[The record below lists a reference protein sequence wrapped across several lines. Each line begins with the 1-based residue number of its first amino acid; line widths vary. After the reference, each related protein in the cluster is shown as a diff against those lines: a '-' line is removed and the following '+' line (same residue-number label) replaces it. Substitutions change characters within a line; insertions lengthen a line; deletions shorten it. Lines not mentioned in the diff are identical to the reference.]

1 MEPAIL
7 IEELAHGEVILPTLV
22 QGISQV
28 AAQLKPDLKT
38 RSILEVMC
46 HLYDEEREDFRL
58 RLDLMLHRPAD
69 PWPPIR
75 PEEWVTE
82 RAYNEQD
89 LATVVRRFVEE
100 RQNSLI
106 WLKRLENP
114 DWEITVETPW
124 GRVMKAGDM
133 LASWVAH
140 DNLHMRQLVE
150 LRRWRI
156 EQITMPYN
164 VAYAGDW

>member
-1 MEPAIL
+1 MEPNIL
-7 IEELAHGEVILPTLV
+7 IEELACGEEILPKLV
-22 QGISQV
+22 EGISQV
-28 AAQLKPDLKT
+28 AAQLKPDVKT
-38 RSILEVMC
+38 RSILEVVG
-46 HLYDEEREDFRL
+46 HLYDEEREDFRV
-58 RLDLMLHRPAD
+58 RLEIMLTRPSD
-69 PWPPIR
+69 PWPPIH

-106 WLKRLENP
+106 WLRKLENP
-114 DWEITVETPW
+114 VWDTIVTSPF
-124 GRVMKAGDM
+124 GSMRPGDM
-133 LASWVAH
+133 LGSWVAH

-156 EQITMPYN
+156 EQITAPFDLR
-164 VAYAGDW
+164 YAGDW